1 MKTLVI
7 SIVTLAFFAVS
18 AVSAAQDRNQTLE
31 DAVWAKLK
39 SEKLDKQVA
48 EVVVFGGSVTLRGKP
63 SNVYMKMKVIE
74 VALSVEGVDNVEDD
88 LEVAAAESQEDMVK
102 ELRNQ
107 VLTYPHFTVF
117 DDVGFQLQDEGLVVL
132 TGYVTQAF
140 KKSDLEERVAKV
152 MGVRELNNVI
162 EVLPV
167 GDERLRRILFDRI
180 YGNTLFVQYANRTYP
195 PIRIIVKNGNVTLTG
210 AVTNRVEKVQ
220 AENIARTTFG
230 VINFESRLQISR

>member
-1 MKTLVI
+1 MLTK
-7 SIVTLAFFAVS
+7 
-18 AVSAAQDRNQTLE
+18 LE
-31 DAVWAKLK
+31 

-48 EVVVFGGSVTLRGKP
+48 EVMVIGGSVTLRGKP
-63 SNVYMKMKVIE
+63 SNLYMKMKVIE
-74 VALSVEGVDNVEDD
+74 ATLAVEGVDNVEDE

-117 DDVGFQLQDEGLVVL
+117 DDVGFQIQVEGLVVL
-132 TGYVTQAF
+132 TGYVTQPF

-167 GDERLRRILFDRI
+167 GNERLRRTLFDRI
-180 YGNTLFVQYANRTYP
+180 YGNSLFVQYANRRHP
-195 PIRIIVKNGNVTLTG
+195 PIRIIVNSGHVTLTG
-210 AVTNRVEKVQ
+210 VVANRVEKVQ